1 MTILT
6 KAGKKNPEV
15 RIKAAEL
22 VAHLTQK
29 DYAAEVKAIF
39 NYVQNYIR
47 YTRDIRGVET
57 IQPAEYV
64 LSRGTGDCD
73 DKAVLLAS
81 MLESIGHPTRFV
93 ALAFKTGKF
102 AHVLVE
108 SKIGNKWV
116 ALETTEP
123 VRIGWYPPK
132 VQKRMVIYN

>member
-1 MTILT
+1 
-6 KAGKKNPEV
+6 
-15 RIKAAEL
+15 
-22 VAHLTQK
+22 
-29 DYAAEVKAIF
+29 
-39 NYVQNYIR
+39 
-47 YTRDIRGVET
+47 
-57 IQPAEYV
+57 V

-93 ALAFKTGKF
+93 ALAFKAGKYS
-102 AHVLVE
+102 HVLVE

-132 VQKRMVIYN
+132 VQKRLVIYN